1 MAIDERKG
9 HDDTMRI
16 GIDGRALTG
25 RFTGDRTYWR
35 NLLRALP
42 ALDPTIEY
50 LVYSRTPIAADELP
64 SAPNLRCRV
73 VPAVNDRLWT
83 LMALPGALR
92 RDHADLV
99 HVQYTAP
106 PSGICPC
113 PVVTTVHD
121 ISFRLYPQWF
131 PARHRA
137 LLNLTVPPSMRR
149 AARVITDS
157 EGSRRDILR
166 TYHLPEQKVT
176 AIPLAVPEEFIAAGT
191 QAGNTTLEAA
201 RQVVKERFRLEQPF
215 VLAVGVLQPRK
226 NLPMLAEAF
235 GLMRCRYGLTHQLA
249 LVGKA
254 GWGTEQEAL
263 RQAAARHGG
272 AESARAVVSTGYV
285 DDADLP
291 ILYRACDVFAY
302 PSLYEGFGI
311 PPLEAMACGAP
322 TVVSD
327 ATPMPEVA
335 GDAALIVGATDTSAW
350 ADSLARVVMDLEVSA
365 DLRRRGPLRAAQF
378 SWRATA
384 QQTLEVYRQV
394 VGG

>member
-1 MAIDERKG
+1 
-9 HDDTMRI
+9 MRI

-42 ALDPTIEY
+42 ALDPHAEY
-50 LVYSRTPIAADELP
+50 LVYSRTEIARGELP
-64 SAPNLRCRV
+64 DAPNVRCRV

-92 RDHADLV
+92 RDRADLV

-106 PSGICPC
+106 PPGLCPC

-157 EGSRRDILR
+157 VSSRRDILR
-166 TYHLPEQKVT
+166 TYQLPEQKVV
-176 AIPLAVPEEFIAAGT
+176 AILLGVAEEFIAAGARAGQMPYEEARRYV
-191 QAGNTTLEAA
+191 QAKFGLE
-201 RQVVKERFRLEQPF
+201 RPF

-226 NLPMLAEAF
+226 NLNMLAEAF
-235 GLMRCRYGLTHQLA
+235 GLMRCRYGLLHQLA

-272 AESARAVVSTGYV
+272 AEAAEAVVSTGYV
-285 DDADLP
+285 EDADLP
-291 ILYRACDVFAY
+291 ILYRACEAFTY
-302 PSLYEGFGI
+302 PSLYEGFGL

-322 TVVSD
+322 TIVSD
-327 ATPMPEVA
+327 APPMPEMA
-335 GDAALIVGATDTSAW
+335 GDAALIVGATDVSAW
-350 ADSLARVVMDLEVSA
+350 ADTMARVVMEPALSA
-365 DLRRRGPLRAAQF
+365 DLRRRGPQRAGQF
-378 SWRATA
+378 TWQTTA
-384 QQTLEVYRQV
+384 ARTLEVYRATIA
-394 VGG
+394 